1 MRSTLIYLALQAITM
16 KKSHSAYRFTLL
28 FALIL
33 TMLGAVSYS
42 PILKANTKTV
52 SKSETKKEDSSEQT
66 EHVLTIGQHVL
77 SSLSFSFETN
87 TDYISS
93 TIDFIHFCL
102 PFEVVH
108 QILSAS
114 FQSSYLSNIFPFAI
128 SAQAP

>member
-1 MRSTLIYLALQAITM
+1 M
-16 KKSHSAYRFTLL
+16 KNTCSIYRFTLL

-42 PILKANTKTV
+42 PILNANTKTV
-52 SKSETKKEDSSEQT
+52 AKSTNEKENADQQAT
-66 EHVLTIGQHVL
+66 HILTIGQHVL
-77 SSLSFSFETN
+77 SSLSFSFECN

-93 TIDFIHFCL
+93 AIDFLHFYL

-114 FQSSYLSNIFPFAI
+114 FQNSYLNNIFPFAI

>member
-1 MRSTLIYLALQAITM
+1 M
-16 KKSHSAYRFTLL
+16 KKPYSIFRFILL
-28 FALIL
+28 VALVL
-33 TMLGAVSYS
+33 TMLGAVCYS

-52 SKSETKKEDSSEQT
+52 SKSETKKEDPSEQT

-77 SSLSFSFETN
+77 SSLSFSFESN
-87 TDYISS
+87 LDFISS
-93 TIDFIHFCL
+93 NFDLNHFCL

-114 FQSSYLSNIFPFAI
+114 FQNSYLNNIFPFAI